1 MNVNADCKGIPPD
14 GNFKHLGQT
23 YMMPRQY
30 EAYEHLDECKGIPP
44 ERNFKHLGQ
53 TYMMPRQY
61 EAYQHDDKCKGI
73 PPERNYKHLN
83 QTYMMPVVGELFKH
97 DSRLACLGVQP
108 QGNFMH
114 LNQTYMMPRQYEA
127 FELNETVG
135 IKGNF
140 VNPTV
145 RVQANAMEDEK
156 AFLKAG
162 LQAEKTEVDD
172 LSAAI
177 VSNISSQLNL
187 NLQKPVVENTDKK
200 PIYASVKQMESQQ
213 ADSLQ
218 KTSGIQNNFVNPNIT
233 TARLAAGEPDTNMQ

>member
-30 EAYEHLDECKGIPP
+30 EAYEHLQQCKGIPP
-44 ERNFKHLGQ
+44 ERNFKHLGH

-83 QTYMMPVVGELFKH
+83 QTYMMPIVGELFKH
-97 DSRLACLGVQP
+97 DSRLACFGVQP

-127 FELNETVG
+127 FKPDETVG
-135 IKGNF
+135 VRRNF
-140 VNPTV
+140 LTTNA
-145 RVQANAMEDEK
+145 RVQAKAMQDENP
-156 AFLKAG
+156 FLEEGIQK
-162 LQAEKTEVDD
+162 EKTDVDN

-177 VSNISSQLNL
+177 VNNLSSQLNL
-187 NLQKPVVENTDKK
+187 NLQKPVVENTGKK
-200 PIYASVKQMESQQ
+200 PIYASVKQMESRQ
-213 ADSLQ
+213 DGSQ
-218 KTSGIQNNFVNPNIT
+218 KESGFLKNFVNPNIV
-233 TARLAAGEPDTNMQ
+233 TARLAA

>member
-1 MNVNADCKGIPPD
+1 MNVSADCKGIPPD
-14 GNFKHLGQT
+14 G
-23 YMMPRQY
+23 
-30 EAYEHLDECKGIPP
+30 
-44 ERNFKHLGQ
+44 NFKHLGQ

-83 QTYMMPVVGELFKH
+83 QTYMMPVVGELFKY

-127 FELNETVG
+127 FELDEIAGVKN
-135 IKGNF
+135 NF
-140 VNPTV
+140 LNPNV
-145 RVQANAMEDEK
+145 RVQANAMQGEQ

-162 LQAEKTEVDD
+162 LQQENKKAYD

-177 VSNISSQLNL
+177 VRRLGPQLNL
-187 NLQKPVVENTDKK
+187 NLQKPIVEVENTGKK
-200 PIYASVKQMESQQ
+200 PMYASVKQMESQQ
-213 ADSLQ
+213 TDSLQ
-218 KTSGIQNNFVNPNIT
+218 KTSGIPNNFVEPSIVA
-233 TARLAAGEPDTNMQ
+233 ARLAATVPKTL